1 MKINAKRVWAALIA
15 LAMLLTIAPCAM
27 AEVDKKEVV
36 YVLAD
41 ANGNTNQ
48 VIVSER
54 LYNSAAETEIHDVSR
69 LTDIEN
75 LSGDETFT
83 RDGDSIVW
91 AANGAQIS
99 YEGNSTEALPFGV
112 KIAYTLDGAEIAP
125 SELAGKSGHLTM
137 HVEYTSNL
145 TGETEVNGVKE
156 EMQMPFMMATAMLV
170 DETVF
175 QNVEITNGK
184 LLSLGDRSI
193 AILYGF
199 PGFAEA
205 LKLNDYDD
213 IDVDIPT
220 SAELSA
226 DVTDFT
232 FDGAYTLATN
242 SLFGEINEDDN
253 LSIDADLSE
262 MTDELR
268 DAMNQLLDGSSEL
281 YDGSQELADGLAEL
295 DSNSQKLVDAAKQ
308 VLDTVIDT
316 ANSTLEESKADF
328 EKLGITLNTLTA
340 ENYKSEIERLQ
351 QEMLDNLEDYVIQQA
366 DQKLASRVD
375 AAVKQEVIKQVKAA
389 ARQQVAAEVQKAVEA
404 EVRKQVNASV
414 RAEVEKAVRNPDDET
429 LNATVEAQMKTEAVQ
444 KMIREQVE
452 AQMAS
457 DTVKALIESNTDEQ
471 MKSETV
477 QAQIDAKV
485 KSDYEPEIREKV
497 QQAWDDAYAQIK
509 AAKYDSIKAQVT
521 ESYRQAA
528 YKQFENTDPGEGKTI
543 DDLVNE
549 YMAQEST
556 KQAIEAEVEKQLVAA
571 TNNMVDRDALIA
583 QNIAEARKQV
593 EAYVR
598 KNVVRPQAEAAV
610 KAEVTKQVEA
620 AAREKIIAQIKGMT
634 EEQIQ
639 ATVDEKMKDP
649 AIIAKAEAAF
659 QEQMQSDAVKTLINQ
674 NINQQMNSETVK
686 ALIDQNIAKQL
697 KSDKVKQITNEQMQ
711 LNRKSKE
718 YLDGVAEALE
728 ENGKDGKAYQ
738 ALSDL
743 RSTLDDMV
751 DFYQGIIDYTSAVGE
766 AKDGAQ
772 QLFEGM
778 GELKDGLNEFN
789 TEAIDKLLSVLDDD
803 LPEIRDRVEAMFNL
817 MRDYT
822 SFAGISDDMTGSVQ
836 FLVRSEG
843 V

>member
-145 TGETEVNGVKE
+145 TGETEVNGAKE

-205 LKLNDYDD
+205 LKMNDYDD

-242 SLFGEINEDDN
+242 SLFGEINEGDN

-281 YDGSQELADGLAEL
+281 YDGSQELADGLADL

-404 EVRKQVNASV
+404 EVR
-414 RAEVEKAVRNPDDET
+414 
-429 LNATVEAQMKTEAVQ
+429 
-444 KMIREQVE
+444 
-452 AQMAS
+452 
-457 DTVKALIESNTDEQ
+457 
-471 MKSETV
+471 
-477 QAQIDAKV
+477 
-485 KSDYEPEIREKV
+485 
-497 QQAWDDAYAQIK
+497 
-509 AAKYDSIKAQVT
+509 
-521 ESYRQAA
+521 
-528 YKQFENTDPGEGKTI
+528 
-543 DDLVNE
+543 
-549 YMAQEST
+549 
-556 KQAIEAEVEKQLVAA
+556 
-571 TNNMVDRDALIA
+571 
-583 QNIAEARKQV
+583 
-593 EAYVR
+593 
-598 KNVVRPQAEAAV
+598 
-610 KAEVTKQVEA
+610 
-620 AAREKIIAQIKGMT
+620 
-634 EEQIQ
+634 
-639 ATVDEKMKDP
+639 
-649 AIIAKAEAAF
+649 
-659 QEQMQSDAVKTLINQ
+659 
-674 NINQQMNSETVK
+674 
-686 ALIDQNIAKQL
+686 
-697 KSDKVKQITNEQMQ
+697 
-711 LNRKSKE
+711 
-718 YLDGVAEALE
+718 
-728 ENGKDGKAYQ
+728 
-738 ALSDL
+738 
-743 RSTLDDMV
+743 
-751 DFYQGIIDYTSAVGE
+751 
-766 AKDGAQ
+766 
-772 QLFEGM
+772 
-778 GELKDGLNEFN
+778 
-789 TEAIDKLLSVLDDD
+789 
-803 LPEIRDRVEAMFNL
+803 
-817 MRDYT
+817 
-822 SFAGISDDMTGSVQ
+822 
-836 FLVRSEG
+836 
-843 V
+843 

>member
-125 SELAGKSGHLTM
+125 SELAGKSGHLTI

-242 SLFGEINEDDN
+242 SLFGEINEGDN

-404 EVRKQVNASV
+404 EVRKQVNAAV

-429 LNATVEAQMKTEAVQ
+429 LNAAVEAQMKTEAVQ

-457 DTVKALIESNTDEQ
+457 DSVKALIESNIDEQ

-497 QQAWDDAYAQIK
+497 QQAWDAAYAQIK

-556 KQAIEAEVEKQLVAA
+556 QQAIETEVEKQLVAA
-571 TNNMVDRDALIA
+571 TNSMVDRDALIA
-583 QNIAEARKQV
+583 QNIAEAR
-593 EAYVR
+593 
-598 KNVVRPQAEAAV
+598 
-610 KAEVTKQVEA
+610 KQVEA

-674 NINQQMNSETVK
+674 NIDQQMNSETVK
-686 ALIDQNIAKQL
+686 ALIDQNVAKQL

-751 DFYQGIIDYTSAVGE
+751 DFYQGIIDYTGAVGE

-772 QLFEGM
+772 QLFEGI

-789 TEAIDKLLSVLDDD
+789 TEAIDKLLNVLDDD